1 VGPPPDEKQ
10 AAKEVQGQGRPE
22 EDSGRMNMSMLRINN
37 NISALNTQRNLNVN
51 SFNLGKTLQKL
62 SSGFRINV
70 AADGP
75 ADLVIS
81 ESLRSQIGGIK
92 AALRNCQ
99 EASNLVGIAEGA
111 LNEVNNLL
119 VSMRALAVH
128 AANVGVVTAEQ
139 IAADQAEFDNA
150 AATITRIG
158 TATRFA
164 GQAVFSGAAET
175 FHIGEGAILATDEVT
190 LAAAALT
197 APAPPAGV
205 LAGAANAAI
214 IAVDA
219 AITAVAVQRATL
231 GAFQKNT
238 LQTNI
243 NSLSVSLENVTATE
257 SYIRDANMAEETS
270 AFTKGQILVQ
280 AGVSVLAQANVLSQS
295 VLQLLQ

>member
-1 VGPPPDEKQ
+1 
-10 AAKEVQGQGRPE
+10 
-22 EDSGRMNMSMLRINN
+22 MSSLLRINN

-81 ESLRSQIGGIK
+81 ESLRSQIGGLK
-92 AALRNCQ
+92 AALRNSQ

-111 LNEVNNLL
+111 LNEVSNLL

-150 AATITRIG
+150 AAAITRIG

-164 GQAVFSGAAET
+164 GQAVFGGART
-175 FHIGEGAILATDEVT
+175 FHIGEGSVPADDEVT
-190 LAAAALT
+190 LLAADMA

-205 LAGAANAAI
+205 LNGAANAAI
-214 IAVDA
+214 TAVDA
-219 AITAVAVQRATL
+219 AITAIATQRANL